1 MEIID
6 SGDRNADE
14 QRKGAGKDMELK
26 MRTDWLVSYGKTDV
40 SQSPWKEGAVRNE
53 LVKAGNDQAGL
64 GCHSINI

>member
-26 MRTDWLVSYGKTDV
+26 MRTDVWMKWELEYGMEK
-40 SQSPWKEGAVRNE
+40 
-53 LVKAGNDQAGL
+53 GL
-64 GCHSINI
+64 GETRGSV

>member
-26 MRTDWLVSYGKTDV
+26 MRT
-40 SQSPWKEGAVRNE
+40 KE
-53 LVKAGNDQAGL
+53 
-64 GCHSINI
+64 